1 MHGSIFCLH
10 MGVTRMKNKTFE
22 QELAEL
28 FPLLQ
33 DSLST
38 EAQPI
43 TLKKIKQ
50 PTERKEV
57 NWGEDYE

>member
-1 MHGSIFCLH
+1 

-38 EAQPI
+38 GAQPI

>member
-1 MHGSIFCLH
+1 
-10 MGVTRMKNKTFE
+10 MKNKTFE
-22 QELAEL
+22 QELVEL